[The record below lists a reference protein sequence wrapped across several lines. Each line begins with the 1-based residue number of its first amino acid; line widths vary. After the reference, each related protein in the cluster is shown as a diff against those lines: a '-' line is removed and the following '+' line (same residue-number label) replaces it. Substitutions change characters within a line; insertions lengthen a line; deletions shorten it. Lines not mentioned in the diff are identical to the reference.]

1 MLGSLASGIFSSMR
15 WEDVPKIP
23 DTVDGVT
30 IHVRAPA
37 CPVNNTATWRQLVVS
52 AALIGLMGW
61 LAVSAFTSEP
71 IPWVPAVL
79 ALIGVG
85 GGIFMLAGGVK
96 SRMERK
102 SYVVNRKSTGIP
114 RTDDR

>member
-1 MLGSLASGIFSSMR
+1 MMLWLLASGIFSLMR

-37 CPVNNTATWRQLVVS
+37 CPVNNTATWRQLFVS
-52 AALIGLMGW
+52 VALIVLMGW
-61 LAVSAFTSEP
+61 LAIAAFTSEP
-71 IPWVPAVL
+71 ISWVPALL
-79 ALIGVG
+79 ALVGVA
-85 GGIFMLAGGVK
+85 GGIFMLAGGIR

-102 SYVVNRKSTGIP
+102 S
-114 RTDDR
+114 